1 MPSDHPMQAVIL
13 AGGQG
18 SRLRPYTTVLPKPLM
33 PIGDYP
39 ILEIILRQLKR
50 NQVGRVVL
58 AVGYLS
64 HLFEAFFQ
72 NGTRYGLQISYSMEK
87 EPLGTAGP
95 LAAVID
101 ELDEDFILLNGDLLT
116 TLSFRNLFA
125 HHKAQKAAATIGV
138 FKRSVQID
146 FGVLHVNESREL
158 VDYIEKPTYDFEV
171 SMGINVLNTASIRP
185 YVSRGTRLD
194 VPSLMKQLR
203 ADGHRVCCYRENC
216 RWLDIGRLDDYQM
229 AIDIFAARRDEF
241 LPDDGDR

>member
-1 MPSDHPMQAVIL
+1 MQAVIL

-50 NQVGRVVL
+50 NSVGRIVL
-58 AVGYLS
+58 AVGYMS

-72 NGTRYGLQISYSMEK
+72 DGSRYGLQISYSQEK

-101 ELDEDFILLNGDLLT
+101 DLDEDFILLNGDLLT
-116 TLSFRNLFA
+116 TLNYRNLFA
-125 HHKAQKAAATIGV
+125 YHKETRAAATIGV
-138 FKRSVQID
+138 FSRSVNID
-146 FGVLHVNESREL
+146 FGVLKVSEDRRL
-158 VDYIEKPTYDFEV
+158 VDYIEKPTYEFEV
-171 SMGINVLNTASIRP
+171 SMGINVLNAASIRP

-194 VPSLMKQLR
+194 VPSLMKQLS
-203 ADGHRVCCYRENC
+203 ADGHRVCCYREDC
-216 RWLDIGRLDDYQM
+216 RWLDIGRLDDYQT
-229 AIDIFAARRDEF
+229 AIEIFAARRNEF
-241 LPDDGDR
+241 LPDGDDR